1 MAPDQTNGLSPSTTE
16 KRGPNRKVI
25 IAIVGV
31 VVVALIIVGFVWMI
45 QAQATGVVRDVFIIF
60 MAIVML
66 FIGIMLVA
74 LVYQVAALT
83 RMLREEIK
91 PLLENAQETVNTARG
106 TTMFV
111 SDHVVKPVIGVAGT
125 VAGVARVISLL
136 GDLRR
141 PRR

>member
-1 MAPDQTNGLSPSTTE
+1 MSPEDKDAAAAPAP
-16 KRGPNRKVI
+16 KRRPDRKALFAVV
-25 IAIVGV
+25 AV
-31 VVVALIIVGFVWMI
+31 VVVALIILGFVWMV
-45 QAQATGVVRDVFIIF
+45 QAGATGVVRDVFIVLL
-60 MAIVML
+60 AVVSL
-66 FIGIMLVA
+66 FIGVMMLA

-91 PLLENAQETVNTARG
+91 PLLENVQETVNTARG
-106 TTMFV
+106 TTQFM
-111 SDHVVKPVIGVAGT
+111 SEHVARPMIHVAGT

>member
-1 MAPDQTNGLSPSTTE
+1 MSPDQADGHSPSTTE
-16 KRGPNRKVI
+16 RRQPNRKVI
-25 IAIVGV
+25 IAIAGLVVGV
-31 VVVALIIVGFVWMI
+31 LVVAGFVWMI

-60 MAIVML
+60 MAIVSL

-74 LVYQVAALT
+74 LVYQIAALT

-106 TTMFV
+106 TTQFV

-125 VAGVARVISLL
+125 VAGVARMISML